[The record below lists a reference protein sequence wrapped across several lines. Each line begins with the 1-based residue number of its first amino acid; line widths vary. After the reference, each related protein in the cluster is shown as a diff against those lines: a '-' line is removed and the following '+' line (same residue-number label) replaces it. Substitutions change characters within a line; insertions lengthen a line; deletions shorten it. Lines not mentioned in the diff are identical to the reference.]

1 MECITF
7 TLFINNLKKMQAFSG
22 HIHAKLDAKGR
33 AYVPVSFRQILQS
46 SGEARFKIR
55 KDIYKDCLILCSEST
70 WYKKLDDLRKLLNEW
85 DEEQQELFRTF
96 SAEICDVELD
106 SSGRLLIPKKY
117 LLKTKISNAVC
128 FVGIND
134 SLEIW
139 GSDQFNKELLNSDN
153 LKSHVRKFLSGS
165 RRTNENQ
172 DSNK

>member
-1 MECITF
+1 
-7 TLFINNLKKMQAFSG
+7 MQAFSG

-70 WYKKLDDLRKLLNEW
+70 WYKKLADTRLRLNEW
-85 DEEQQELFRTF
+85 DEEAQELFRTF
-96 SAEICDVELD
+96 SSKVDDVELD

-117 LLKTKISNAVC
+117 LLETKISNSVC
-128 FVGIND
+128 FVGVYD
-134 SLEIW
+134 SIEIW
-139 GSDQFNKELLNSDN
+139 GSDQLNKVLLNSDD
-153 LKSHVRKFLSGS
+153 LKSHVRKFLSNS